1 MPVGRWVSQMSPGS
15 HHFILYAGGS
25 AQDGQFDNN
34 GCSGGLSSQWVY
46 ASGKPDNQMPMPE
59 GVAMPMAAN
68 QKINFDMHYIN
79 TGSTPLTAQ
88 VRLNIERSQS
98 PNPQRAGALIS
109 FNTSISIPPNGDQ
122 TVSGTCAV
130 PAGANFFIL
139 STHTHKYATVASIRD
154 GSATGTE
161 LVHTTDWENP
171 DTKVWL
177 QAPFYNFSGRLY
189 YSCTYHNTTTQRIT
203 VGESAAANE
212 MCMAV
217 TYFFPANS
225 GSQFCSPF

>member
-25 AQDGQFDNN
+25 AQDGQFDSS
-34 GCSGGLSSQWVY
+34 GCRSGATGGQWVY
-46 ASGKPDNQMPMPE
+46 ASSKPDNQMPMPE
-59 GVAMPMAAN
+59 GVAMPMAAH

-79 TGSTPLTAQ
+79 TGSSVLNAQ
-88 VRLNIERSQS
+88 VRLNIERTQS
-98 PNPQRAGALIS
+98 PNPQRAGALIT
-109 FNTSISIPPNGDQ
+109 FNTSISVPAMGTQ
-122 TVSGTCAV
+122 TVQGTCTP

-139 STHTHKYATVASIRD
+139 STHTHKYATLASISD
-154 GSATGTE
+154 SAGTE

-177 QAPFYNFSGRLY
+177 QAPFYNFGGKLQ
-189 YSCTYHNTTTQRIT
+189 YSCSYQNTLNQDLT
-203 VGESAAANE
+203 VGESAAWNE

-217 TYFFPANS
+217 TYYFPAQ
-225 GSQFCSPF
+225 GGAGFCAF